1 MFPVTLTI
9 HDRSSLD
16 VVLAALSRN
25 APQNTTVVID
35 ETTAVSKAEP
45 KAARAKAAKGEPLT
59 ATEAAAA
66 LDGHATPEAKA
77 ETPPP
82 AAASA
87 PAPAPAAL
95 TYEAVAA
102 VVTKVARMRS
112 RDTAVSVLAKFGA
125 ASLKDVTPERYAEV
139 IAACEEALK

>member
-66 LDGHATPEAKA
+66 LDGHATPEAATALDGRHAPKA
-77 ETPPP
+77 E
-82 AAASA
+82 
-87 PAPAPAAL
+87 PAAL